1 MKLKHAIFAVAF
13 VAIGHANAKAADLF
27 RPPVIPPTV
36 EDAVKPAATEYQTG
50 CYVAGSV
57 GIGIMSV
64 DTGAINLSENGATY
78 GIGGGCDIVT
88 GSFLIGALG
97 NVDFTNQSLAGTDVD
112 PSYQFGLR
120 AGVLI
125 SPHVLAY
132 ATGGWALT
140 DIGTDFNGYYVG
152 GGLEVLVNRH
162 LFIGGEYTASLYE
175 SEGGFEPTGH
185 TVRARAGWRF

>member
-1 MKLKHAIFAVAF
+1 MKLKHAIFVSAALVLW
-13 VAIGHANAKAADLF
+13 HAPAKSADLF
-27 RPPVIPPTV
+27 VPPTQAEVV
-36 EDAVKPAATEYQTG
+36 EAVTPAPTAYKTG

-57 GIGIMSV
+57 GIGITSV
-64 DTGAINLSENGATY
+64 DAGAVNLSENGATY
-78 GIGGGCDIVT
+78 GVGGGCDIVT

-97 NVDFTNQSLAGTDVD
+97 NVDFTNQSFAGTDVD
-112 PSYQFGLR
+112 PSWQFGVR

-140 DIGTDFNGYYVG
+140 DIGTDFNGYFIG

-162 LFIGGEYTASLYE
+162 LFIGGEYTAALYE

>member
-1 MKLKHAIFAVAF
+1 MRLRYAFAAVSV
-13 VAIGHANAKAADLF
+13 VAIWSAHAKAADLLK
-27 RPPVIPPTV
+27 PPSIPQTV
-36 EDAVKPAATEYQTG
+36 EEAVLPAQTEYKTG

-57 GIGIMSV
+57 GVGITSV
-64 DTGAINLSENGATY
+64 DDGAVNLSENGATY
-78 GIGGGCDIVT
+78 GAGGGCDIVT

-140 DIGTDFNGYYVG
+140 DIGDDFSGYYVG

-185 TVRARAGWRF
+185 TVRARAGWRW